1 MTVTSNRLIT
11 VVAVLHNDEAVVEP
25 FVAAAQAQLAELSAD
40 TELILVDDNSGDRTA
55 DRAMGLLAK
64 RGGLRVIQ
72 LSRTYGF
79 DVAASAGIDASLGD
93 CVIVMHPRHDP
104 VELIPWLA
112 RKSLA
117 EGRILLGRMSGVER
131 RLGAR
136 LLRGFVKRLVGRRA
150 SAELVEGFATFIAL
164 PRQAVVAITRER
176 FRIRSLPSI
185 THSIGFPRELFTYS
199 CAPGAKAGRDAGSMN
214 RLITYMISNNIL
226 PLRVSTYAGLLA
238 CGLNLLYG
246 VYIALANIIKGRV
259 AEGWTTLSFQ
269 VNGLFL
275 LVFIILVIQS
285 EYLGVILQESKEAP
299 SYHVLDDRKSSTL
312 WMQPD
317 RRNVVVNS
325 VESSGADAGE
335 KADANPF

>member
-1 MTVTSNRLIT
+1 MSATSNRLIT
-11 VVAVLHNDEAVVEP
+11 VVAVLHNDEAIAEP
-25 FVAAAQAQLAELSAD
+25 FVEAAQTQLAELSAD
-40 TELILVDDNSGDRTA
+40 VELILVDDNSGDRTA
-55 DRAMGLLAK
+55 DRAMALLAK
-64 RGGLRVIQ
+64 HGGLRVIQ

-104 VELIPWLA
+104 VALIPWLA
-112 RKSLA
+112 RRSLL
-117 EGRILLGRMSGVER
+117 EGKILLGRMSGVER
-131 RLGAR
+131 RLSAR
-136 LLRGFVKRLVGRRA
+136 LLRSFVKRIVGRRA
-150 SAELVEGFATFIAL
+150 AAELVEGFATFIAL
-164 PRQAVVAITRER
+164 PRQAVIAITRER

-199 CAPGAKAGRDAGSMN
+199 CAHGTKAGADPGSMN

-226 PLRVSTYAGLLA
+226 PLRVATYAGLLA

-246 VYIALANIIKGRV
+246 FYIALANIIKGQV

-299 SYHVLDDRKSSTL
+299 SYHVLDDQKSSTL

-325 VESSGADAGE
+325 VESPSADAGE
-335 KADANPF
+335 RADANPL